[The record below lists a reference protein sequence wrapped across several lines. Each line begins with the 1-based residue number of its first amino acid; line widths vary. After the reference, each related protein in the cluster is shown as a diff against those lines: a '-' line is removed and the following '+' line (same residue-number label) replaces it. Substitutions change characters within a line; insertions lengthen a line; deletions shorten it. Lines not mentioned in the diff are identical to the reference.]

1 MQVCDVVLVVV
12 NHHWL
17 RVKLLISSILRWHHF
32 NFLVTVQGCTWSG
45 VPPYHPHCH
54 HIVLLFSDNHQV
66 ETTVPVKVCRHS
78 PRNISLWS
86 VALQGGVRPGNEERR
101 IITRADHLLL
111 GGKQHGHHL
120 LVVLQHHHVC
130 QLVRVKVAKGSRY
143 EGSIL

>member
-54 HIVLLFSDNHQV
+54 PIVLLFSDDHQV
-66 ETTVPVKVCRHS
+66 ETTVPVKVCTHS
-78 PRNISLWS
+78 TRNISLWS
-86 VALQGGVRPGNEERR
+86 VALQGGVRPD
-101 IITRADHLLL
+101 DHHIVLLFSDDH
-111 GGKQHGHHL
+111 Q
-120 LVVLQHHHVC
+120 V
-130 QLVRVKVAKGSRY
+130 
-143 EGSIL
+143 E